1 MKIIVNHAKFDSQSG
16 KVLGYT
22 PVAEV
27 NVPEEISS
35 SGPIDDC
42 LEYAWRYTNN
52 VDGSWSLKI
61 GSDANDNVT
70 VLEELPVS
78 KRTGQPMGLRSSMT
92 GDRLD
97 INGTEYKVAMVGFTK
112 VQKVEMELHDG

>member
-1 MKIIVNHAKFDSQSG
+1 MKIIVKHAQFEPQSG

-27 NVPEEISS
+27 NVPVEISS
-35 SGPIDDC
+35 SSPIDDC

-61 GSDANDNVT
+61 GDDANDNVT
-70 VLEELPVS
+70 VLEDLSIS
-78 KRTGQPMGLRSSMT
+78 KRTGKPMGVRSSMT

-97 INGTEYKVAMVGFTK
+97 VDGDEYKVAMFGFKK
-112 VQKVEMELHDG
+112 VQKVEMEIQNG

>member
-1 MKIIVNHAKFDSQSG
+1 
-16 KVLGYT
+16 
-22 PVAEV
+22 
-27 NVPEEISS
+27 
-35 SGPIDDC
+35 
-42 LEYAWRYTNN
+42 
-52 VDGSWSLKI
+52 
-61 GSDANDNVT
+61 

-78 KRTGQPMGLRSSMT
+78 KRTGLPMGLRSSMT